1 MRKAQGVAAL
11 FIVFIFSGS
20 AAWTLSPAQAQDQQE
35 AQPVRI
41 VLVDGSRLVGMILEE
56 AEGSI
61 RFRTASGVEMTLQRD
76 QIKAIET
83 MRGAME
89 DGDFVRYDPNR
100 TRLFFAPT
108 ARSQRSGQG
117 YFALYEVFF
126 PYVSVG
132 VGNVASL
139 GGGITLI
146 PGSPEQ
152 LMYGA
157 AKFTLYERRNMA
169 FAAGAFAATN
179 TGADGSA
186 GFVLGVG
193 TFGPPN
199 RALTLGVGFGFGNG
213 DFEETAVFLI
223 GGEVQLSNNVKLI
236 SENYVIPSIEDA
248 VLVSGGIR
256 FFGERL
262 AADFSLATIPA
273 ILDETE
279 GFPFLPWIGF
289 AYNFGRGRTH

>member
-1 MRKAQGVAAL
+1 MKKVQSAAAL
-11 FIVFIFSGS
+11 FIVFVLSGT

-35 AQPVRI
+35 SKPVRI
-41 VLVDGSRLVGMILEE
+41 VLVDGSRLVGTILDETDD
-56 AEGSI
+56 SI
-61 RFRTASGVEMTLQRD
+61 QFRTASGVEMTLPRD
-76 QIKAIET
+76 QIKAVERVPGT
-83 MRGAME
+83 VK
-89 DGDFVRYDPNR
+89 DGDYVRYDPNR

-126 PYVSVG
+126 PYISVG

-139 GGGITLI
+139 GAGVTLI
-146 PGSPEQ
+146 PGASEQ

-169 FAAGAFAATN
+169 FAAGAFAATS
-179 TGADGSA
+179 TGADGSG

-213 DFEETAVFLI
+213 EFEETPVFLI

-262 AADFSLATIPA
+262 AADFSLATVPA
-273 ILDETE
+273 LLDETE

-289 AYNFGRGRTH
+289 AYNFGQGRMH

>member
-56 AEGSI
+56 ADDAI
-61 RFRTASGVEMTLQRD
+61 RFRTASGVEMTLPRD
-76 QIKAIET
+76 QIKAVET